1 MKKLAATL
9 LAWGLPGLFAMTIFD
24 GAGLPIPGG
33 VDALVMYLSSQR
45 PAEWMLVALIAVI
58 GSTIGNSI
66 MFFIARKGGEIYLE
80 RHTLHAFGRKL
91 RAWFQHYGMVAVFIA
106 ALVPLPVMPMKIFT
120 ICSGAL
126 GTPVRAFMITFFC
139 ARIIRYLGLAYLGSE
154 MGDHALD
161 YVKSHVWQMVGLSV
175 ILFLILF
182 AIVKVADYRK
192 AKAQQA

>member
-1 MKKLAATL
+1 MKKLLATL

-45 PAEWMLVALIAVI
+45 PKEWLLTALIAVI

-66 MFFIARKGGEIYLE
+66 MFFIARKGGEMYLE
-80 RHTLHAFGRKL
+80 RHTLHTFGRKL
-91 RAWFQHYGMVAVFIA
+91 RAWFQHYGMLAVFIA

-126 GTPVRAFMITFFC
+126 GTPLRAFAITFFA
-139 ARIIRYLGLAYLGSE
+139 ARIIRYSGLAYLGAE
-154 MGDHALD
+154 MGDHAMA
-161 YVKSHVWQMVGLSV
+161 YVKSHVWQMLGFSV

-182 AIVKVADYRK
+182 AVVKLADYLKARK
-192 AKAQQA
+192 QV